1 MSLVE
6 VVIGAQGGM
15 RRVDV
20 AQALGEEVAVV
31 GVRGGRAPGI
41 VAPMA
46 QQHVLRQA
54 GEGRTLGVDSPAVEV
69 ELEQYLGGVVVDLWA
84 HHRQRMARARMG
96 SRDQ

>member
-1 MSLVE
+1 
-6 VVIGAQGGM
+6 
-15 RRVDV
+15 
-20 AQALGEEVAVV
+20 
-31 GVRGGRAPGI
+31 
-41 VAPMA
+41 MA